1 MADNRVTL
9 PLDALGVNLPY
20 SIEAEQAV
28 LGAILV
34 DSSVQ
39 DDVFGILRPE
49 QFYSQQNADIYRE
62 MLLLQTTGKPIDYV
76 TVLES
81 VISAGVFSSDED
93 ARLYLYS
100 VTQTVPSVSNVTAYA
115 RIVADKYLQRTL
127 INSCRDI
134 MEAGSEGQIPANEL
148 LDLAEQKI
156 YDIRSGRSTN
166 EMKTIEDVS
175 FQVLSDLE
183 KLTGDDREKYL
194 GIQTGFTYLD
204 RVITGLNKSDL
215 IILAARPS
223 VGKTSFALNVATNI
237 ARSNPDIGIGIFSL
251 EMTNEQLAQ
260 RIISSLAGV
269 KSQKFRTGE
278 FTDDEMERITDAA
291 AEISGTGIYLDD
303 TSSISVQELQ
313 AKARRIKNLG
323 LIIVDYL
330 QLMSGNRR
338 NENRV
343 NEISEITRSF
353 KVLAKE
359 LNVPVMLLSQLSRSN
374 EKDKRRPMLSDLRD
388 SGSIEQ
394 DADIVMFLHRE
405 STNDDENDSVP
416 RALQDILLMV
426 AKNRHGEITNM
437 HLNFEGEITR
447 FTSMDISHA
456 EF

>member
-1 MADNRVTL
+1 MADNRVSL
-9 PLDALGVNLPY
+9 PLDALGVTLPY
-20 SIEAEQAV
+20 STEAEQAV

-62 MLLLQTTGKPIDYV
+62 MLVLQNSGKPIDYV

-81 VISAGVFSSDED
+81 VLSAGIFNSDDD
-93 ARLYLYS
+93 AKLYLYS

-115 RIVADKYLQRTL
+115 KIVADKYLQRTL

-134 MEAGSEGQIPANEL
+134 IEAGSDSQIPANEL

-156 YDIRSGRSTN
+156 YDIRSGRSSN

-175 FQVLSDLE
+175 FQVLNDLE
-183 KLTGDDREKYL
+183 KLTGDDRDKYL

-204 RVITGLNKSDL
+204 KVITGLNKSDL

-237 ARSNPDIGIGIFSL
+237 ARSNPEIGIGIFSL

-269 KSQKFRTGE
+269 KSQKFRTGD

-330 QLMSGNRR
+330 QLMSSNRR

-359 LNVPVMLLSQLSRSN
+359 LNVPVILLSQLSRSN

-405 STNDDENDSVP
+405 SSNSDENDVP

-426 AKNRHGEITNM
+426 AKNRHGEVTNM

-447 FTSMDISHA
+447 FTSMDINHA